1 MFTAESIFKIHHEAS
16 KYSPMPYELIHEQ
29 RKAVYER
36 MATAINAEVQPLVDL
51 IAALVLL
58 LEKDQANDA
67 WWERYAELTTRAQE
81 LLAQHIAQPEEA
93 K

>member
-1 MFTAESIFKIHHEAS
+1 MFNAGKIRD
-16 KYSPMPYELIHEQ
+16 IHCDAIGYTTRPPLHPHQ
-29 RKAVYER
+29 QAMYER

-81 LLAQHIAQPEEA
+81 LLAQYIEQPEGV